1 MYQLKIIGATV
12 RPSRQGPFIT
22 EWVAAQAWAHG
33 AFAVEVLDLQ
43 HLNLPLM
50 DEPNHPALR
59 QYTQEHTRQWSRH
72 IAAADAFL
80 FVTAEYNFT
89 YPAPLQNALEYL
101 VHEWAYKAAGIVS
114 YAGVSAG
121 TRAWNALKSDL
132 PSYRVVPLVEAVNIP
147 FFTQYIQDER
157 FIPDEITRVAMTAQL
172 NELARWTKAL
182 QVLRQPELVAAG

>member
-22 EWVAAQAWAHG
+22 EWVAEQARAHG
-33 AFAVEVLDLQ
+33 AFVVEVLDLQ

-72 IAAADAFL
+72 IAAADAFI
-80 FVTAEYNFT
+80 FVTAEYNFS

-147 FFTQYIQDER
+147 FFTQFIQHEQ
-157 FIPDEITRVAMTAQL
+157 FVPNEVTCAAMTAQL
-172 NELARWTKAL
+172 NELTRWTKVL
-182 QVLRQPELVAAG
+182 QVLRQPELVAAS

>member
-22 EWVAAQAWAHG
+22 KWVAEQSRACG
-33 AFAVEVLDLQ
+33 EFAVEVLDLQ
-43 HLNLPLM
+43 VLNLPLM

-59 QYTQEHTRQWSRH
+59 QYTHDHTKAWSAK
-72 IAAADAFL
+72 IAEADAFI
-80 FVTAEYNFT
+80 FVTAEYNFS

-101 VHEWAYKAAGIVS
+101 VHEWGYKAAGIVS

-121 TRAWNALKSDL
+121 SRAWNALKSDL

-147 FFTQYIQDER
+147 FFTH
-157 FIPDEITRVAMTAQL
+157 FIEEGQFVPNEITTGAMDTLLQ
-172 NELARWTKAL
+172 ELARWTKAL
-182 QVLRQPELVAAG
+182 QALRHPELLPAD

>member
-22 EWVAAQAWAHG
+22 DWVAAQARAQST
-33 AFAVEVLDLQ
+33 FEVEVLDLQ
-43 HLNLPLM
+43 ALNLPLM
-50 DEPNHPALR
+50 DEPHHPALR
-59 QYTQEHTRQWSRH
+59 QYTHAHTKRWSAK
-72 IAAADAFL
+72 IAEADAFI

-101 VHEWAYKAAGIVS
+101 VHEWGYKAAGIVS

-147 FFTQYIQDER
+147 FFTQFIQNGQ
-157 FIPDEITRVAMTAQL
+157 FMPNQVTAAAMATLLQ
-172 NELARWTKAL
+172 ELTRWTKAL
-182 QVLRQPELVAAG
+182 QVLRQTQPVPTA